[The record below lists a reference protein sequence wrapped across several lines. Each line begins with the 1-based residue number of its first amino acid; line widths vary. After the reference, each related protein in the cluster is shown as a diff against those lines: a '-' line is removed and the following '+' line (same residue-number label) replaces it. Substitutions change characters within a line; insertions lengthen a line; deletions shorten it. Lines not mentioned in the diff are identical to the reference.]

1 MPIFNGESIEEKVC
15 RILEKEEPI
24 TDTAEPIY
32 TDYADDVPPSTDIRT
47 DKFEV
52 ALNAIDATHRENA
65 ARAMM
70 TYKERMKNEEEEP
83 AKEPAVE
90 VSAEP
95 KQGTLEAT
103 GQQPS

>member
-1 MPIFNGESIEEKVC
+1 MRYAEEKVC
-15 RILEKEEPI
+15 HEDEEPI

-32 TDYADDVPPSTDIRT
+32 TDYADDVLPSTDIRT
-47 DKFEV
+47 DKFEI

-65 ARAMM
+65 AKAMM
-70 TYKERMKNEEEEP
+70 AYKERMKNEEEEEP

-95 KQGTLEAT
+95 KQGTIET
-103 GQQPS
+103 SGQQPS